1 MVSVELTGFSRHQ
14 EAILSIRFDVF
25 VKEQGVDPS
34 LEIDGQDPD
43 CLHAIAYIDG
53 KAVGTGR
60 LLPDGHIGRM
70 AVLTDYRSRG
80 IGSAIFRALIKAA
93 RDRGDT
99 LVVLATNM
107 PPLSPAIGFILTAI
121 PLLRLERAYSCS
133 LSEVPRP
140 FPIIETPWNQFHP
153 IAQSGLPKNRLLIDF
168 LRNVVEHLSDAI
180 GVYEISFVETVSR
193 DQTS

>member
-43 CLHAIAYIDG
+43 CLHAIACIDG

-70 AVLTDYRSRG
+70 AVLPDYRSRG
-80 IGSAIFRALIKAA
+80 IGSAILRALIKAT
-93 RDRGDT
+93 RDRGDS
-99 LVVLATNM
+99 LVVLASQVHAA
-107 PPLSPAIGFILTAI
+107 PFYQRFGFQTHGDPFIEAGI
-121 PLLRLERAYSCS
+121 EHIHMQLE
-133 LSEVPRP
+133 L
-140 FPIIETPWNQFHP
+140 
-153 IAQSGLPKNRLLIDF
+153 
-168 LRNVVEHLSDAI
+168 
-180 GVYEISFVETVSR
+180 
-193 DQTS
+193 

>member
-25 VKEQGVDPS
+25 VKEQGVDPR

-99 LVVLATNM
+99 LVVLA
-107 PPLSPAIGFILTAI
+107 SQVHAAAFYQRFGFHTHGD
-121 PLLRLERAYSCS
+121 
-133 LSEVPRP
+133 P
-140 FPIIETPWNQFHP
+140 FIEAG
-153 IAQSGLPKNRLLIDF
+153 I
-168 LRNVVEHLSDAI
+168 EHIHMQL
-180 GVYEISFVETVSR
+180 
-193 DQTS
+193 QL